1 MKVDIRVPVGLP
13 VRETADFIAGCE
25 AAGFTGVGVHDHQH
39 SGRDVFLT
47 LALAAERTSRLTLYP
62 ATSNPVTRHPMV
74 LASLAHS
81 LEEIA
86 PERVRLTV
94 APGYLA
100 VGNIGRPRATVE
112 AMRRA
117 VATIR
122 RLLRGE
128 LVEFN
133 GVETRLPNLSDRP
146 TPVFMTA
153 AGPRMVELA
162 GEVADGA
169 LLLVGLHP
177 KAIDAARR
185 RLEIG
190 AARAGRSLEGFQSI
204 FITPTTVSADGPAAR
219 RFPQQ
224 WFRPDQPYLKYPS
237 DSNLVWLRE
246 AGIDLANDFIPESI
260 GDAQAAEICD
270 AFGLF
275 GTPEECLA
283 RLKRARDESGINHV
297 FIFPTHTQEG
307 GYDMPLAEVD
317 AFRETIPAG
326 PAAGPSPVWAPF
338 RNRSAWPFGW
348 PLSWRSNGN
357 KKLGN
362 PWTVSFGGRMILW
375 IASLATTSSHNSEIS
390 RCTRYRLLPSLSAWH
405 CYERLLAPPNCR
417 YIRTGL
423 VPSRLN

>member
-13 VRETADFIAGCE
+13 VGETADFIAQCE
-25 AAGFTGVGVHDHQH
+25 GAGFSGVGVHDHQH

-47 LALAAERTSRLTLYP
+47 LALAAERTSSIALYP
-62 ATSNPVTRHPMV
+62 ATTNPVTRHPMV
-74 LASLAHS
+74 LASLAHT

-86 PERVRLTV
+86 PRRVRLTV
-94 APGYLA
+94 GPGYLA
-100 VGNIGRPRATVE
+100 VGNIGRPRATVA
-112 AMRRA
+112 AMREA
-117 VATIR
+117 ILTIR

-128 LVEFN
+128 QVEFN
-133 GVETRLPNLSDRP
+133 GVTTRLRNLSDLS

-177 KAIDAARR
+177 RAVEAARR

-190 AARAGRSLEGFQSI
+190 AARSGRTLDGFQTI
-204 FITPTTVSADGPAAR
+204 FITPTTVSKDGPSAR

-246 AGIDLANDFIPESI
+246 AGIDLADDFVPENIS
-260 GDAQAAEICD
+260 DAQAAEICD

-275 GTPEECLA
+275 GTPEECLSRLA
-283 RLKRARDESGINHV
+283 RAGNKSDIDHV

-307 GYDMPLAEVD
+307 GYDMPRAEVA
-317 AFRETIPAG
+317 AFGETIIPGLGAG
-326 PAAGPSPVWAPF
+326 
-338 RNRSAWPFGW
+338 
-348 PLSWRSNGN
+348 
-357 KKLGN
+357 
-362 PWTVSFGGRMILW
+362 
-375 IASLATTSSHNSEIS
+375 
-390 RCTRYRLLPSLSAWH
+390 
-405 CYERLLAPPNCR
+405 
-417 YIRTGL
+417 
-423 VPSRLN
+423 

>member
-13 VRETADFIAGCE
+13 VQETAAFIASCE
-25 AAGFTGVGVHDHQH
+25 NAGFSGVGVHDHHH
-39 SGRDVFLT
+39 SGRDVFIT
-47 LALAAERTSRLTLYP
+47 LALAAQQTSHLVLYP
-62 ATSNPVTRHPMV
+62 ATTNPVTRHPMV

-86 PERVRLTV
+86 SERVRLTV
-94 APGYLA
+94 GPGYLA
-100 VGNIGRPRATVE
+100 VGNIGRPRATVA

-117 VATIR
+117 ILAIR

-128 LVEFN
+128 EVEFN
-133 GVETRLPNLSDRP
+133 GVTTRLRNVTDPP

-177 KAIDAARR
+177 KAVVAARR

-190 AARAGRSLEGFQSI
+190 AERVGRSLDGFQAI
-204 FITPTTVSADGPAAR
+204 FTAPTTVSDDGPAAR

-224 WFRPDQPYLKYPS
+224 RFRPDQPYLKYPS

-246 AGIDLANDFIPESI
+246 AGIDLPNDFVPEEVS
-260 GDAQAAEICD
+260 DAQAAEICD

-283 RLKRARDESGINHV
+283 RLQRAEKESHIDHV

-307 GYDMPLAEVD
+307 GYDMPWAEVE
-317 AFRETIPAG
+317 AFRDEIIP
-326 PAAGPSPVWAPF
+326 V
-338 RNRSAWPFGW
+338 
-348 PLSWRSNGN
+348 L
-357 KKLGN
+357 
-362 PWTVSFGGRMILW
+362 
-375 IASLATTSSHNSEIS
+375 
-390 RCTRYRLLPSLSAWH
+390 
-405 CYERLLAPPNCR
+405 
-417 YIRTGL
+417 
-423 VPSRLN
+423 

>member
-1 MKVDIRVPVGLP
+1 MRVDIRVPVGLP
-13 VRETADFIAGCE
+13 LPETADFIAKCE
-25 AAGFTGVGVHDHQH
+25 EAGFSGVGVHDHQH

-100 VGNIGRPRATVE
+100 VGNIGRPRATVA
-112 AMRRA
+112 AMRRSIL
-117 VATIR
+117 TIR

-128 LVEFN
+128 TVEFN
-133 GVETRLPNLSDRP
+133 GVETRLRNVSDTP
-146 TPVFMTA
+146 TPVLMTA

-177 KAIDAARR
+177 QAVNAARR

-190 AARAGRSLEGFQSI
+190 AARSRRSLDGFQTI
-204 FITPTTVSADGPAAR
+204 FITPTTVSDDGPAAR

-246 AGIDLANDFIPESI
+246 AGIDLADDFVPENISN
-260 GDAQAAEICD
+260 AQADEICD

-275 GTPEECLA
+275 GTPEECQA
-283 RLKRARDESGINHV
+283 RLKRARDESGIDHV

-307 GYDMPLAEVD
+307 GYDMPQAEVD
-317 AFRETIPAG
+317 AFRETIIPG
-326 PAAGPSPVWAPF
+326 
-338 RNRSAWPFGW
+338 
-348 PLSWRSNGN
+348 
-357 KKLGN
+357 
-362 PWTVSFGGRMILW
+362 
-375 IASLATTSSHNSEIS
+375 LAT
-390 RCTRYRLLPSLSAWH
+390 PS
-405 CYERLLAPPNCR
+405 
-417 YIRTGL
+417 
-423 VPSRLN
+423 

>member
-13 VRETADFIAGCE
+13 MQETADFIAGCE
-25 AAGFTGVGVHDHQH
+25 AAGFSGVGVHDHQH

-47 LALAAERTSRLTLYP
+47 LALAAERTSRLSLYP
-62 ATSNPVTRHPMV
+62 ATTNPVARHPMV
-74 LASLAHS
+74 MASLAHS

-86 PERVRLTV
+86 PERVGLTV
-94 APGYLA
+94 GPGYLA

-112 AMRRA
+112 AMRSA
-117 VATIR
+117 IQTMR

-128 LVEFN
+128 RVEFN
-133 GVETRLPNLSDRP
+133 GVETRLRNVSDRP

-169 LLLVGLHP
+169 LMLVGLHP
-177 KAIDAARR
+177 KAVDAARR

-190 AARAGRSLEGFQSI
+190 AERAGRSLDGFHTI
-204 FITPTTVSADGPAAR
+204 FITPTTVSDDGPAAR

-237 DSNLVWLRE
+237 NSNLVWLRE
-246 AGIDLANDFIPESI
+246 AGIDLADDFVPESI

-275 GTPEECLA
+275 GTPAECPA
-283 RLKRARDESGINHV
+283 GLKRARDESAINHV

-307 GYDMPLAEVD
+307 GYDMPRAEVD
-317 AFRETIPAG
+317 AFREIIIPGLNA
-326 PAAGPSPVWAPF
+326 PS
-338 RNRSAWPFGW
+338 
-348 PLSWRSNGN
+348 
-357 KKLGN
+357 
-362 PWTVSFGGRMILW
+362 
-375 IASLATTSSHNSEIS
+375 
-390 RCTRYRLLPSLSAWH
+390 
-405 CYERLLAPPNCR
+405 
-417 YIRTGL
+417 
-423 VPSRLN
+423 

>member
-13 VRETADFIAGCE
+13 VQQTADFITGCE
-25 AAGFTGVGVHDHQH
+25 AAGFSGVGVHDHQH

-47 LALAAERTSRLTLYP
+47 LALAAERTSRLALYP
-62 ATSNPVTRHPMV
+62 ATANPITRHPMV

-94 APGYLA
+94 APGYLSVA
-100 VGNIGRPRATVE
+100 NIGRPRATVE
-112 AMRRA
+112 AMRRS
-117 VATIR
+117 VLTIR

-128 LVEFN
+128 GVEFN
-133 GVETRLPNLSDRP
+133 GVETRLRNVSGQP

-177 KAIDAARR
+177 TAVDAARR

-190 AARAGRSLEGFQSI
+190 AGRAGRTLDGFQTV
-204 FITPTTVSADGPAAR
+204 FITPTTVSDDGPAAR

-224 WFRPDQPYLKYPS
+224 WFRPGQPYLKYPS
-237 DSNLVWLRE
+237 DSNLFWLRE
-246 AGIDLANDFIPESI
+246 AGIDLGNDFVPEAI
-260 GDAQAAEICD
+260 DDAQAAEICD

-275 GTPEECLA
+275 GTPEECLT
-283 RLKRARDESGINHV
+283 RLGRAREESGIDHV

-307 GYDMPLAEVD
+307 GYDMPRAEVE
-317 AFRETIPAG
+317 AFRETIIPGLG
-326 PAAGPSPVWAPF
+326 PAP
-338 RNRSAWPFGW
+338 
-348 PLSWRSNGN
+348 
-357 KKLGN
+357 
-362 PWTVSFGGRMILW
+362 
-375 IASLATTSSHNSEIS
+375 
-390 RCTRYRLLPSLSAWH
+390 
-405 CYERLLAPPNCR
+405 
-417 YIRTGL
+417 
-423 VPSRLN
+423 

>member
-1 MKVDIRVPVGLP
+1 MKIDIRVPVGLP
-13 VRETADFIAGCE
+13 VLETADFIAECE
-25 AAGFTGVGVHDHQH
+25 AAGFSGVGVHDHQH

-47 LALAAERTSRLTLYP
+47 LALAAERTSQLSLYP
-62 ATSNPVTRHPMV
+62 ATTNPVTRHPMV

-94 APGYLA
+94 GPGYLA

-117 VATIR
+117 ILTMR
-122 RLLRGE
+122 RLLQGE
-128 LVEFN
+128 RVKFN
-133 GVETRLPNLSDRP
+133 GVETRLRNLSDRP

-177 KAIDAARR
+177 RAVAAARR

-190 AARAGRSLEGFQSI
+190 AARAGRSLDGFRTI
-204 FITPTTVSADGPAAR
+204 FITPTTVSEDGPAAR
-219 RFPQQ
+219 RFPQL

-246 AGIDLANDFIPESI
+246 AGIDLAEDFVPESI
-260 GDAQAAEICD
+260 GDDQAAEICD

-275 GTPEECLA
+275 GTPDECLA
-283 RLKRARDESGINHV
+283 KLRRARAESGIDHV

-307 GYDMPLAEVD
+307 GYDMPRAEVE
-317 AFRETIPAG
+317 AFRKTI
-326 PAAGPSPVWAPF
+326 
-338 RNRSAWPFGW
+338 
-348 PLSWRSNGN
+348 
-357 KKLGN
+357 
-362 PWTVSFGGRMILW
+362 
-375 IASLATTSSHNSEIS
+375 
-390 RCTRYRLLPSLSAWH
+390 LP
-405 CYERLLAPPNCR
+405 
-417 YIRTGL
+417 GL
-423 VPSRLN
+423 DSDS

>member
-13 VRETADFIAGCE
+13 IDETADFIAGCE
-25 AAGFTGVGVHDHQH
+25 AAGFSGVGVHDHQH

-47 LALAAERTSRLTLYP
+47 LALAAERTSTLNLYP

-81 LEEIA
+81 LEEIG

-94 APGYLA
+94 GPGYLS
-100 VGNIGRPRATVE
+100 VGNIGRPRATVA
-112 AMRRA
+112 AMREA
-117 VATIR
+117 ILTVQ

-133 GVETRLPNLSDRP
+133 GIESRLRNVSDRA

-177 KAIDAARR
+177 RAVDAARR

-190 AARAGRSLEGFQSI
+190 AARAGRSLEEFQTI
-204 FITPTTVSADGPAAR
+204 FITPTTVSDDGAAAR

-224 WFRPDQPYLKYPS
+224 WFRHDQPYLKYPS

-246 AGIDLANDFIPESI
+246 AGIDLADDFMPESI
-260 GDAQAAEICD
+260 SDAQAAEICD

-283 RLKRARDESGINHV
+283 KLKRARDEAGVDHV

-307 GYDMPLAEVD
+307 GYDMPRAEVD
-317 AFRETIPAG
+317 AFGEQIIPG
-326 PAAGPSPVWAPF
+326 LDTPS
-338 RNRSAWPFGW
+338 
-348 PLSWRSNGN
+348 
-357 KKLGN
+357 
-362 PWTVSFGGRMILW
+362 
-375 IASLATTSSHNSEIS
+375 
-390 RCTRYRLLPSLSAWH
+390 
-405 CYERLLAPPNCR
+405 
-417 YIRTGL
+417 
-423 VPSRLN
+423 

>member
-13 VRETADFIAGCE
+13 IQETADFIAECE
-25 AAGFTGVGVHDHQH
+25 AAGFSGVGVHDHQH
-39 SGRDVFLT
+39 SGRDVFLA

-100 VGNIGRPRATVE
+100 VRNIGRPRATVD

-117 VATIR
+117 VLTTR
-122 RLLRGE
+122 WLLRGE
-128 LVEFN
+128 QLEFN
-133 GVETRLPNLSDRP
+133 GIETRLRNISDPP

-177 KAIDAARR
+177 RAVDAARR

-190 AARAGRSLEGFQSI
+190 AARAGRSLDDFQTI
-204 FITPTTVSADGPAAR
+204 FITPTTVSDDGPAAR

-237 DSNLVWLRE
+237 DSNLIWLRE
-246 AGIDLANDFIPESI
+246 AGIDLADDFVPESVS
-260 GDAQAAEICD
+260 DAQATEICD

-275 GTPEECLA
+275 GTPEDCLA
-283 RLKRARDESGINHV
+283 RLKRAQHESGIDHV

-307 GYDMPLAEVD
+307 GYDMPRAEVD
-317 AFRETIPAG
+317 AFRE
-326 PAAGPSPVWAPF
+326 
-338 RNRSAWPFGW
+338 
-348 PLSWRSNGN
+348 
-357 KKLGN
+357 
-362 PWTVSFGGRMILW
+362 MIL
-375 IASLATTSSHNSEIS
+375 
-390 RCTRYRLLPSLSAWH
+390 P
-405 CYERLLAPPNCR
+405 
-417 YIRTGL
+417 GL
-423 VPSRLN
+423 GAVS